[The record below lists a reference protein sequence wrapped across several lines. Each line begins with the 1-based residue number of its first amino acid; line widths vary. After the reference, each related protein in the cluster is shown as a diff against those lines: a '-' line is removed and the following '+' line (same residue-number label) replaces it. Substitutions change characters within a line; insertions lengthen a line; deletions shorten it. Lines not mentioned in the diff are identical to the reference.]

1 LEVFGLAGRIT
12 HVHWWLKLQLTMTR
26 PMTPSDEE
34 LLRLMTEGAEEAF
47 AALYRRYQDRV
58 FRFAL
63 LMSGCPATADDVT
76 QEVFLALLRE
86 DCQYDSSRGSL
97 LTYLYGI
104 ARKQVLRVLK
114 RRRPF
119 TQLGDEAE
127 EQEPAPVRHLISQDD
142 PLNELTRNEA
152 ADAVRRAVL
161 ALPARYREVVVLC
174 DFQEMSYAEAAE
186 ALDCSVGTIS
196 SRLNRARALLAR
208 RLRAVGRTGQAS
220 LDTRRCLA

>member
-1 LEVFGLAGRIT
+1 
-12 HVHWWLKLQLTMTR
+12 MTR
-26 PMTPSDEE
+26 PKTPSDDE
-34 LLRLMTEGAEEAF
+34 LLQLMTAGAEEAF
-47 AALYRRYQDRV
+47 VALYRRYQGRV

-86 DCQYDSSRGSL
+86 ARQYDSSRGAL
-97 LTYLYGI
+97 LTYLHGI
-104 ARKQVLRVLK
+104 ARKQILRALK
-114 RRRPF
+114 RNRPF
-119 TQLGDEAE
+119 TQLGNEAGE
-127 EQEPAPVRHLISQDD
+127 ETPAPVRHLISQDD
-142 PLNELTRNEA
+142 PLSELTRNEVA
-152 ADAVRRAVL
+152 GAVRRAVL

-196 SRLNRARALLAR
+196 SRLNRARAMLAR
-208 RLRAVGRTGQAS
+208 RLRAVGRMGHAS

>member
-1 LEVFGLAGRIT
+1 
-12 HVHWWLKLQLTMTR
+12 
-26 PMTPSDEE
+26 MTPSDDE
-34 LLRLMTEGAEEAF
+34 LLRLMTAGAEEAF
-47 AALYRRYQDRV
+47 AALYRRYQGRV

-86 DCQYDSSRGSL
+86 ACQYDSSRGAL

-114 RRRPF
+114 RNRPYI
-119 TQLGDEAE
+119 QLGDEGNE
-127 EQEPAPVRHLISQDD
+127 EELAPVRHLISQDD
-142 PLNELTRNEA
+142 PLNELSRNEVA
-152 ADAVRRAVL
+152 GAVRQAVL
-161 ALPARYREVVVLC
+161 ALPARYREAVVLC

-208 RLRAVGRTGQAS
+208 RLRAGGMAPRAS
-220 LDTRRCLA
+220 LDAGQRRCLA

>member
-1 LEVFGLAGRIT
+1 
-12 HVHWWLKLQLTMTR
+12 MTR
-26 PMTPSDEE
+26 PMTPSDDE
-34 LLRLMTEGAEEAF
+34 LIRLIASGVEEAF
-47 AALYRRYQDRV
+47 VTLYRRYQGRV

-76 QEVFLALLRE
+76 QEVFLALLR
-86 DCQYDSSRGSL
+86 DACQYDSSRGAL

-114 RRRPF
+114 RNRPF
-119 TQLGDEAE
+119 TQLGDEADE
-127 EQEPAPVRHLISQDD
+127 DKPEPTRHLISQAD
-142 PLNELTRNEA
+142 PLNEIARNEVA
-152 ADAVRRAVL
+152 GAVRQAVL

-174 DFQEMSYAEAAE
+174 DFQEMSYAEAAD

-208 RLRAVGRTGQAS
+208 RLRAGGRVGPAS
-220 LDTRRCLA
+220 LDTDQRRCLV

>member
-1 LEVFGLAGRIT
+1 
-12 HVHWWLKLQLTMTR
+12 MTK
-26 PMTPSDEE
+26 PMIPSDGE
-34 LLRLMTEGAEEAF
+34 LLRLMTAGDEEAF
-47 AALYRRYQDRV
+47 GALYRRYQRRV

-86 DCQYDSSRGSL
+86 PNQYDSSRGAL

-104 ARKQVLRVLK
+104 ARKQVLRALE
-114 RRRPF
+114 RNRTF
-119 TQLGDEAE
+119 TQLADETDE
-127 EQEPAPVRHLISQDD
+127 DEPAPIRLLISQDN
-142 PLNELTRNEA
+142 PLIKLTRSEVA
-152 ADAVRRAVL
+152 AAVRQAVL

-174 DFQEMSYAEAAE
+174 DFEEMSYAEAAD

-208 RLRAVGRTGQAS
+208 RLRAGGRVGQAS
-220 LDTRRCLA
+220 LDTGQKRCLA

>member
-1 LEVFGLAGRIT
+1 
-12 HVHWWLKLQLTMTR
+12 
-26 PMTPSDEE
+26 MTPSDDE
-34 LLRLMTEGAEEAF
+34 LIRLMASGVEEAF
-47 AALYRRYQDRV
+47 VTLYRRYQGRV

-104 ARKQVLRVLK
+104 ARKQVLRALK
-114 RRRPF
+114 RSRSLI
-119 TQLGDEAE
+119 QLGCEPGE
-127 EQEPAPVRHLISQDD
+127 EEPASPRHLISQDD
-142 PLNELTRNEA
+142 PLNEFARNELA
-152 ADAVRRAVL
+152 GTVRQAVL
-161 ALPARYREVVVLC
+161 ALPARYREVVALC

-196 SRLNRARALLAR
+196 SRLNRARALLAQK
-208 RLRAVGRTGQAS
+208 LRAGGKVGRAS
-220 LDTRRCLA
+220 LSLNVGGA